1 MNVTFTLNGKSVTVN
16 AEPDQRLVQIL
27 REELQLAGTKAGCYR
42 GECGSCSVLLG
53 GELIP
58 SCLVPAFAVRGA
70 TVVTIEGFARTREY
84 AEIIHAFEEA
94 EYAPCGHCLGGR
106 VLAIHALLVRLPS
119 PSEREIL
126 AGLSGIRCQCADVSS
141 LLRAVN
147 LVAYSRTRKPHGRG
161 GGRT

>member
-16 AEPDQRLVQIL
+16 TEPDQRLVQIL
-27 REELQLAGTKAGCYR
+27 REELQLTGTKSGCYR
-42 GECGSCSVLLG
+42 GECGSCSVLLA
-53 GELIP
+53 GEMVP

-70 TVVTIEGFARTREY
+70 EVVTIEGFTRTREY
-84 AEIIHAFEEA
+84 GEIVHAFEEA
-94 EYAPCGHCLGGR
+94 EHTPCGHCFAGR

-147 LVAYSRTRKPHGRG
+147 LVAYSRTRKPHVRG
-161 GGRT
+161 GGHP